1 MAEPCKTI
9 KIHPEQMEA
18 ARKRINESNLAQL
31 TKFFRIISGETRIKI
46 LLALFGTELCV
57 CDLSEIL
64 DLSPSAV
71 SHQLKELRE
80 GNFVKFRREGKENYY
95 SLEIEHLE
103 PILTKAL
110 EHLEEHPIDQEGG

>member
-9 KIHPEQMEA
+9 QIHPKKVEL
-18 ARKRINESNLAQL
+18 ARNRIDDSNPDKL
-31 TKFFRIISGETRIKI
+31 TKFFKLISGETRIKI
-46 LLALFGTELCV
+46 LLALMKTELCV

-64 DLSPSAV
+64 EMTPSAV

-80 GNFVKFRREGKENYY
+80 GNFVKYRREGKENFY

-103 PILTKAL
+103 PILANVL
-110 EHLEEHPIDQEGG
+110 EHLKEHPGN